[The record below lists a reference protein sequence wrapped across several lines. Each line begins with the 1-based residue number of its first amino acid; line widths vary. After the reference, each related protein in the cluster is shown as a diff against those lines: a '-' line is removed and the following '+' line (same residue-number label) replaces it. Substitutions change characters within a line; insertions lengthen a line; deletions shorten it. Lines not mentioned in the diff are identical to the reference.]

1 MIESIKILFK
11 SSDSQQLSLDRYNTL
26 YKEHNEFIR
35 KSIYWM
41 VRTDSIDDI
50 VQETFCKAW
59 KNRASFDNRSS
70 YKTWIYR
77 IAMNCCYDF
86 ISKEKKKLDL
96 EVESSDF
103 SIDQNSNKDLISKAL
118 SLLKPKSREIFILFY
133 KFGYTQD
140 EIANLTETKIGTVKS
155 QIHYAKKEFTEF
167 LRKNGV
173 TDEGQ

>member
-1 MIESIKILFK
+1 MIESLKTLFK
-11 SSDSQQLSLDRYNTL
+11 SSDGEELSLDRFNAL

-41 VRTDSIDDI
+41 IRSDSIDDI

-59 KNRASFDNRSS
+59 KSRSSFDNKSS
-70 YKTWIYR
+70 YRTWIYR

-86 ISKEKKKLDL
+86 INKEKKSTDINTEMEEISL
-96 EVESSDF
+96 
-103 SIDQNSNKDLISKAL
+103 DQNSNKDLISKGL
-118 SLLKPKSREIFILFY
+118 NLLKPKSREIFILFY

-140 EIANLTETKIGTVKS
+140 EIADLTEIKVGTVKS
-155 QIHYAKKEFTEF
+155 QIHYAKKEFTDYLKE
-167 LRKNGV
+167 NGV